1 MLDRWC
7 ISRQNSCNG
16 VRQWWAFVDLA
27 YNVLL
32 KIEFSNMNRGEA
44 FMRTHSS
51 RDFDAYNKFGY

>member
-7 ISRQNSCNG
+7 AYLGKIA
-16 VRQWWAFVDLA
+16 VTFVDLA